1 MFETE
6 VFISYAHLDNQ
17 SARQGHEWITD
28 FHRCLGIRT
37 AMLLG
42 RELQIWRDPKLQGND
57 DFEATLLERLKRVA
71 VLVSVLTPRYVKSEW
86 TRRELEEFCHA
97 AHETGGLQIADKAR
111 IFKVIKTPIPRQDEV
126 APLQRLLGY
135 EFFRTEP
142 ATGRQREFDDPNDIE
157 YWTKIDDIAH
167 DMCDLLKILEG
178 ESSPSTDRKTI
189 YLAETTFDLK
199 AEYWALR
206 RDLQQHGQ
214 TVLPSEPLP
223 LVEADLIAFVQKE
236 LAQADFAVHLIGK
249 TFSFVPEGSMRSV
262 LELQDELALERAEK
276 GNFERLVWIA
286 PGLEVRDPRQAN
298 FIERLKMNP
307 RLQHATDLLET
318 SLEDLRTSIHE
329 RLKPKSKEPV
339 REEAKPAASPASPSS
354 TALKQ
359 VYLVFDV
366 KDQQATLPWQDF
378 LFSHFEVICPVFEGD
393 EAEIRDFHEENLRTC
408 DAVLIY
414 YGAGSEIWLRRK
426 LRELLKSAAYGRSEP
441 FQAVGILVA
450 PPLTTQKSL
459 FKTHEAIL
467 IPQPE
472 GFSPDPLLPFIEAA
486 KVK

>member
-1 MFETE
+1 M
-6 VFISYAHLDNQ
+6 
-17 SARQGHEWITD
+17 R
-28 FHRCLGIRT
+28 
-37 AMLLG
+37 M
-42 RELQIWRDPKLQGND
+42 KLAG
-57 DFEATLLERLKRVA
+57 
-71 VLVSVLTPRYVKSEW
+71 
-86 TRRELEEFCHA
+86 C
-97 AHETGGLQIADKAR
+97 QIADKAR
-111 IFKVIKTPIPRQDEV
+111 IFKVIKTPIPREDEV

-142 ATGRQREFDDPNDIE
+142 ATGRQREFDDPNDLE

-178 ESSPSTDRKTI
+178 ESSASTDRKTI

-206 RDLQQHGQ
+206 RDLQQHGH

-223 LVEADLIAFVQKE
+223 LVEADLIAFVRKE
-236 LAQADFAVHLIGK
+236 MAQADFAVHLIGK
-249 TFSFVPEGSMRSV
+249 TFSLVPEGSMRSV
-262 LELQDELALERAEK
+262 LELQDELGLERAEK

-286 PGLEVRDPRQAN
+286 PGLEVQDPRQAN

-307 RLQHATDLLET
+307 RLQCATDLLET
-318 SLEDLRTSIHE
+318 SLEDLRTSIQE
-329 RLKPKSKEPV
+329 RLKAKPQPAEPV
-339 REEAKPAASPASPSS
+339 EVEAKPTGSTSS

-359 VYLVFDV
+359 LYLIFDA

-378 LFSHFEVICPVFEGD
+378 LFTHFEVICPVFEGD

-441 FQAVGILVA
+441 FHTVGIVVA
-450 PPLTTQKSL
+450 PPFTTQKSL

-467 IPQPE
+467 IPQTE

-486 KVK
+486 KGK